1 MLSPRPRRSK
11 SALVL
16 LMLFSLLLQVQ
27 TVFACQIDENMSGE
41 IEHCCCDD
49 GLEST
54 PMSSDDSCC
63 DYSGVLEFSGIDP
76 DDRQSAIIDFQALLK
91 LPPAALH
98 LLYEL
103 LPERTPSAVS
113 LSLVDTPSLAT
124 VGRHT
129 YLSTLRL
136 RI

>member
-1 MLSPRPRRSK
+1 
-11 SALVL
+11 
-16 LMLFSLLLQVQ
+16 
-27 TVFACQIDENMSGE
+27 
-41 IEHCCCDD
+41 
-49 GLEST
+49 
-54 PMSSDDSCC
+54 MSSDDSCC

-76 DDRQSAIIDFQALLK
+76 DERQSAIIDFQALLK
-91 LPPAALH
+91 LPPSALH

-103 LPERTPSAVS
+103 FPESMVATVS